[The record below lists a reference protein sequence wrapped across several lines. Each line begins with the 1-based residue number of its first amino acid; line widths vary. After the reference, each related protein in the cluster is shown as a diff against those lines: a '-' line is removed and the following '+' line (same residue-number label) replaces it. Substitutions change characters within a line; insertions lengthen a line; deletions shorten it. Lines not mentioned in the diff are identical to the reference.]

1 MQKGGVKVMEEFHDQ
16 DGQEYS
22 QDSLRARSEQALG
35 ELAQALIDN
44 PTLHN
49 AVTAA
54 LGAREKAIEAQR
66 AAMSA
71 LDIPSASD
79 LERVE
84 RRLRSFSQRLEEVEE
99 QIDDVSREL
108 GAIRRQLAKNDEKKE
123 KKAEKKAKA

>member
-1 MQKGGVKVMEEFHDQ
+1 MQKGGGAMEEFHDE

-54 LGAREKAIEAQR
+54 SAPAR
-66 AAMSA
+66 
-71 LDIPSASD
+71 
-79 LERVE
+79 
-84 RRLRSFSQRLEEVEE
+84 RRSRRS
-99 QIDDVSREL
+99 
-108 GAIRRQLAKNDEKKE
+108 GRR
-123 KKAEKKAKA
+123 